1 MTDSTRFLWSTVH
14 RWRWFILSQV
24 YLSLFCDLHASY
36 FLVYQEIFVYVN
48 ISNSHGRNIFFICVA
63 SIYSFDCIFVAD
75 IVFFYAV
82 LLARVLIY
90 SLLVVRQTSQLQVLS
105 SHHQSGGVWRIN
117 KCQVKCETFSL
128 HLLMVIIISF
138 LFIGAI
144 SIDHLVSCVTSRS
157 YQLPLSGC
165 WWDKSR

>member
-1 MTDSTRFLWSTVH
+1 MTDSTLFLWSTVH

-48 ISNSHGRNIFFICVA
+48 ISNSHGRIFFLFVWPV
-63 SIYSFDCIFVAD
+63 SILLIAYLLLILF
-75 IVFFYAV
+75 FFYAV

>member
-1 MTDSTRFLWSTVH
+1 MKM
-14 RWRWFILSQV
+14 V
-24 YLSLFCDLHASY
+24 YPFSSLSLPLLWC
-36 FLVYQEIFVYVN
+36 FLFPSLSGDFVYVN
-48 ISNSHGRNIFFICVA
+48 NSNSHGRNIFYLCGQYLFFWLHICCW
-63 SIYSFDCIFVAD
+63 YC
-75 IVFFYAV
+75 FFYYAV
-82 LLARVLIY
+82 LLARVLMY

-105 SHHQSGGVWRIN
+105 SHHQSGGVWKIN

-128 HLLMVIIISF
+128 HLLIVIIISL